1 MTQKYQDQY
10 QDDRSNECLSG
21 FTNFGPCLDP
31 FSILGQL
38 LGLFLL
44 KVFGKNSGIIL
55 TGCLLIP
62 ILTQSYF
69 RM

>member
-10 QDDRSNECLSG
+10 QDDRSNECLSS
-21 FTNFGPCLDP
+21 FTNLGPCLDP
-31 FSILGQL
+31 VSILEQL

-55 TGCLLIP
+55 TG
-62 ILTQSYF
+62 
-69 RM
+69 

>member
-10 QDDRSNECLSG
+10 QDDRSNECLSS
-21 FTNFGPCLDP
+21 FTNFGPCLYP

-55 TGCLLIP
+55 TG
-62 ILTQSYF
+62 
-69 RM
+69 